1 MIKSGLRASL
11 DPFIHSHLLIGNHFQ
26 PRDNLSSSFVCV
38 PTTCADEVHLSPV
51 DFMTAIVLVEQL
63 RRLIS
68 HGEMYGFAFS
78 QPIFF
83 IDMAVREFKPH
94 SDPRETT

>member
-63 RRLIS
+63 RRLDITRGNVRFRLFPTDLLHR
-68 HGEMYGFAFS
+68 HGS
-78 QPIFF
+78 
-83 IDMAVREFKPH
+83 
-94 SDPRETT
+94 T